1 MDKKNFQL
9 PFQHWIEKYEGY
21 SNEALL
27 LELSSLSVLPDE
39 SDLSWEDNQT
49 WENLAYPYLALA
61 RIAGERR
68 IKEAVPLLF
77 EKSSYG
83 DPYEMVQGI
92 RHSIEKI
99 VNPDWDAL
107 NEICIKITQSPHR
120 GARLW
125 AVRELGI
132 LRNKD
137 SFDTLVNALNDD
149 DLIQYQACMSLE
161 MLCQNNPEYLIL
173 VEQAF
178 VKYLSEKHNDFK
190 TSSANKFLSKIQEMK
205 TLNQDKIE

>member
-1 MDKKNFQL
+1 MDKKKLQL
-9 PFQHWIEKYEGY
+9 PFQQWIEKYEGY
-21 SNEALL
+21 SDEALL
-27 LELSSLSVLPDE
+27 SELSSLPVLPDE
-39 SDLSWEDNQT
+39 SDPSWDNRQT
-49 WENLAYPYLALA
+49 RENLAYPYLALA

-68 IKEAVPLLF
+68 IKKAISLLF

-99 VNPDWDAL
+99 VNPDWDTL
-107 NEICIKITQSPHR
+107 NEICIQITQSPYR

-161 MLCQNNPEYLIL
+161 MLCQNNPEYLDA
-173 VEQAF
+173 VEQVF
-178 VKYLSEKHNDFK
+178 IRYLSEKHSDFNS
-190 TSSANKFLSKIQEMK
+190 SSAQKFLSKIRKMK